1 MFQLYLK
8 YLIPMGILFYL
19 IRKNPFYQSYPAM
32 LPGMFIAFI
41 ILGISMIKYSKVTNM
56 LVHQVH
62 MDPTGTELTFIYKNQ
77 MFRRF
82 RNDKPEQ
89 SILISQLVD
98 PPQGGQFK
106 PLAGELI
113 PTEYPIPNSEELL
126 NYGYFFR
133 KYYITQR
140 LFFSFAKRPQYCNYE
155 VMIKAFTQN
164 IIDLSQ
170 ADIVLLKTSESNPEE
185 FEKFIS
191 QQHKF
196 S

>member
-8 YLIPMGILFYL
+8 FLVPMAILYYL

-41 ILGISMIKYSKVTNM
+41 AFAISMIKYSKVTNM

-77 MFRRF
+77 VFRRF

-98 PPQGGQFK
+98 PPQGDEFK
-106 PLAGELI
+106 PLSGELF
-113 PTEYPIPNSEELL
+113 PT
-126 NYGYFFR
+126 
-133 KYYITQR
+133 
-140 LFFSFAKRPQYCNYE
+140 
-155 VMIKAFTQN
+155 
-164 IIDLSQ
+164 
-170 ADIVLLKTSESNPEE
+170 
-185 FEKFIS
+185 
-191 QQHKF
+191 
-196 S
+196 